1 MLKSEVFIFSSSLE
15 NGALNKSTNN
25 DEFSV
30 QLTSPIFLPE
40 FAQNAR
46 LEIVTANIWN
56 NSPNITSLNNKF
68 VIKDPN
74 GIHTIYIESGLYD
87 YESLFSQMA
96 LQFNNKDTEPNL
108 YWRFEDMFKFVGN
121 YSTQK
126 LSIEF
131 LYLTNAGLNTIEIIW
146 NQSTITSLLGFTNS
160 SLTRPVK
167 LSTPSVNYSIT
178 SDTYAKFNTY
188 NSFLIQSDIVSAGIA
203 INNNYNNIIGQ
214 VPIPPDSLGT
224 LINFEAGPKNIFAM
238 CSNLVGIQNA
248 KYQIRFKVTDE
259 NNGNLIF
266 PDDFTFCV
274 MISWYEQ

>member
-1 MLKSEVFIFSSSLE
+1 MLKSEVFIFSSSSE

-40 FAQNAR
+40 NAQNAR
-46 LEIVTANIWN
+46 LEIVTCNIWN
-56 NSPNITSLNNKF
+56 NSPNITSTNNKF

-74 GIHTIYIESGLYD
+74 GTHTIYIESGLYD

-96 LQFNNKDTEPNL
+96 LQFNNKETEPNL

-131 LYLTNAGLNTIEIIW
+131 LYLTNAGLNTIEIMW

-160 SLTRPVK
+160 SLTRPLK

-224 LINFEAGPKNIFAM
+224 LINFEASAKNIFAM

-274 MISWYEQ
+274 MISWYE